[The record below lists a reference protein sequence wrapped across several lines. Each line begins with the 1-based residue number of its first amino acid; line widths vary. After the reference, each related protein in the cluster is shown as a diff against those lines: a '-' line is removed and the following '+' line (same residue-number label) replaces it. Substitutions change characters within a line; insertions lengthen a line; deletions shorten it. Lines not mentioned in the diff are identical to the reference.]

1 MSRPPPPPPAK
12 PLAERP
18 PAERGSGCALIG
30 ILRRARWLVAENI
43 STGLVES
50 ASRAWLG
57 VRFGLGL
64 VLVLVLGLGFGLF
77 LGVVGLGL
85 GPRLLVALG
94 FGVWGLGLGLGLDWL
109 GLELGLRAWASGLA
123 PALG

>member
-57 VRFGLGL
+57 VRLVL

-94 FGVWGLGLGLGLDWL
+94 FGVWGLGFGPRPRLGL
-109 GLELGLRAWASGLA
+109 AWA
-123 PALG
+123 